1 MFGIY
6 SRYNQVVVLLFLAL
20 HITHYEFQIA
30 LHYSGKWWCCCPPQ
44 RWHAV
49 SLALSHPQ
57 VSGVWSLLLPP
68 PLTTFYSSTSTLS
81 TSTYLPPNPSTSN
94 LNHLHLSIYLPHTH
108 MQVSGSWR
116 VLLHIEPPS
125 TYTLTLSY
133 KLGLGGLQ
141 LMFLDALKCY
151 KQNFLFTRDFN

>member
-1 MFGIY
+1 MQNAKIH
-6 SRYNQVVVLLFLAL
+6 LLFTKKKGNGSLFSEYSIL
-20 HITHYEFQIA
+20 HLLETTYAH
-30 LHYSGKWWCCCPPQ
+30 
-44 RWHAV
+44 
-49 SLALSHPQ
+49 HPHEPHG
-57 VSGVWSLLLPP
+57 SATAWPTL
-68 PLTTFYSSTSTLS
+68 TSTLS
-81 TSTYLPPNPSTSN
+81 TYTYPTPNPSTSN

-125 TYTLTLSY
+125 TLTLSY